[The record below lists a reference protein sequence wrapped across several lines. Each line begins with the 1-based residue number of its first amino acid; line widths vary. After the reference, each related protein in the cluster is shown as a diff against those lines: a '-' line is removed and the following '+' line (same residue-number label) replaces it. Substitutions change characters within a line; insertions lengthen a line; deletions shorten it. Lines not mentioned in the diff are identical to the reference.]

1 VKYMKT
7 YHVVAPCHTV
17 GTEALINGQRS
28 QNRAPHD
35 RISGSCVPGCD
46 AKLGT
51 VNDFSEVRMNTDEII
66 SYLKFLV
73 KVGLAG
79 AATALIV
86 FIINHV

>member
-1 VKYMKT
+1 
-7 YHVVAPCHTV
+7 
-17 GTEALINGQRS
+17 
-28 QNRAPHD
+28 
-35 RISGSCVPGCD
+35 
-46 AKLGT
+46 
-51 VNDFSEVRMNTDEII
+51 MNTDEII